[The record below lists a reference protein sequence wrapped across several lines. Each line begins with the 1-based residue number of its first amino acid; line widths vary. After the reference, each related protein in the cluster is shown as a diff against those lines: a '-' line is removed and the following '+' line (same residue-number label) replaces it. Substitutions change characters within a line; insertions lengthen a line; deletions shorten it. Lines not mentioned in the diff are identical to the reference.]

1 MTGRP
6 GLADQPGQSAGVAA
20 LLSQTLVAFTIE
32 ADNEAEH
39 RLPHRTT
46 EFGLS
51 DGATAGAPW
60 LTSLLM
66 WANCLRHLPDGGI
79 SLTELRR
86 RARTETNLDG
96 MRRWRYVTYDPD
108 PGRGKRPKPA
118 AIVAPTAQGRRARE
132 VWQVVT
138 GEVESRWRTRYGA
151 AVVDELR
158 AVLAATVAQL
168 DPGLPDCLP
177 ILGHGLYSRVPGQP
191 QTSETS
197 ETSEAPDA
205 FALPLWA
212 LLSKPLLA
220 FALAY
225 ERGSGPSL
233 AVSANVLRV
242 LTEDGVRSRDLPALA
257 GVSKE
262 SVAMA
267 TGLLGKAGLATEGPD
282 PAGSRFKVIRLSA
295 AGAAAR
301 ESYHARAARIEEGMR
316 ARFGPRRVAALRA
329 ALEPLTVGDPLPLF
343 TALEP
348 YPDNWRARIGPRAV
362 LPHYPVT
369 LHRGGYPDGS

>member
-1 MTGRP
+1 VRDP
-6 GLADQPGQSAGVAA
+6 ADRALPVSA

-46 EFGLS
+46 EFGPS
-51 DGATAGAPW
+51 PGATAVAPW

-66 WANCLRHLPDGGI
+66 WANCLRQLPDDG
-79 SLTELRR
+79 LTVAELGR

-96 MRRWRYVTYDPD
+96 MRRWRYVTYTPD

-118 AIVAPTAQGRRARE
+118 AVIAPTAQGRRARE
-132 VWQVVT
+132 VWPAAI
-138 GEVESRWRTRYGA
+138 EDVESRWRSRYGPA
-151 AVVDELR
+151 AIDELR
-158 AVLAATVAQL
+158 VALAAIVTDL
-168 DPGLPDCLP
+168 DPALPDCLP
-177 ILGHGLYSRVPGQP
+177 ILGYGLYSRIPVPSMPAARDAGNP
-191 QTSETS
+191 
-197 ETSEAPDA
+197 PDRSA
-205 FALPLWA
+205 RPLWA

-225 ERGSGPSL
+225 ERGGGPSL
-233 AVSANVLRV
+233 AISANILRV
-242 LTEDGVRSRDLPALA
+242 LTEDGVRTRDVPALA

-262 SVAMA
+262 AVAMA
-267 TGLLGKAGLATEGPD
+267 TGLLGKLGLTAEGPD
-282 PAGSRFKVIRLSA
+282 PAGGRLKVVRLSP

-301 ESYHARAARIEEGMR
+301 AAYHERAAGIEADWR
-316 ARFGPRRVAALRA
+316 AGFGRPRVAALRA
-329 ALEPLTVGDPLPLF
+329 ALEVVADGDPPPLLA
-343 TALEP
+343 ALEP
-348 YPDNWRARIGPRAV
+348 YPDNWRAQVAPPTV